1 MKGASEG
8 PTKHRKTRSLVRPER
23 SRSRRPSRSRTREH
37 GVRENDFEG
46 FGADGRFLTP
56 WYSCWPLTYS
66 CLTCWIPG
74 WALVKFGK
82 MEDERVQRAWR
93 EKVALCI
100 IIGILC
106 VCLGFLT
113 FGFTSF
119 VCVPPTKPVFRMKV
133 VQKAN
138 NQHSRWFIVHGRIFN
153 IPEVSK
159 PHMHKDFDPYKE
171 FATKDISVYFPWT
184 PACDA
189 IGIRLKFKCRVPGND
204 GPEYCHHPSALSRLA
219 YVADVAYSW
228 DEIRGSKKAVINGQ
242 VLDFAQYLDQIKAD
256 AEEKEKPFGEEI
268 DRFIRQYI
276 GRDASRA
283 FSALSPK
290 MINCLMQK
298 FRCGLLEVKTMG
310 CIATDVILYVSL
322 VAILAVVLSKF
333 FLAVAFAFIMAKKL
347 GKPNASS
354 HEEKG
359 FGGDGCGA
367 GDDDQPAVSRGTIS
381 TVLKSTRYSKAIQR
395 PTRKAVPSAV
405 PPTLAQLDSTNST
418 THMYSILLVTCY
430 SESEEGLRTTLD
442 SLAETEYD
450 DTQKLL
456 MVIADGIIRGSGNDK
471 ATPDILVD
479 MLELAHDR
487 FEGFH
492 FDEDGRPHAYSYVA
506 LADGIK
512 RHNMARVY
520 AGYYRSGDH
529 CVPMIL
535 VVKCG
540 GPTELGAAKPGN
552 RGKRD
557 SQIVLMSFLS
567 KVLFDDRMTPLEYD
581 LFFKI
586 VRLTGVMPDMYE
598 VVMMVD
604 ADTKVM
610 SPSLAKLVQVMK
622 NDTTIMGLCGE
633 TRIANKTSSWV
644 TMIQVFEYYIS
655 HHMSKA
661 FESIFGGVTC
671 LPGCFCM
678 YRIKA
683 PKGGGHWVPILASPD
698 IVDSYSENITDTLHK
713 KNLLLLG
720 EDRYLTTLMLK
731 TFPKR
736 KMVFVPHAICKTMVP
751 DEFRILLSQRRR
763 WINSTIHNL
772 FELVL
777 VSDLCGTFCCSMQFV
792 VFMELVGTLVLPAAI
807 TFTGV
812 LIVSTFV
819 TTPQYIPLFL
829 LAAILGLPALLIL
842 FTTKNPMYCLW
853 FLIYILALPLWNF
866 ILPLYAFWHFDDF
879 SWGETR
885 KLAGAATKNE
895 DHGRAE
901 GLFDSSQIF
910 MKRWHEFEQERLA
923 KTERWKGSENNFG
936 DNSLKPLVD
945 PTAQRKALE
954 EERARLMAE
963 MEAKV
968 ISDAERARRTG
979 LLFEEFGEENVERF
993 QEEYQELL
1001 SPLAEPEGHLQERNF
1016 SFSLPNLDDFLQA
1029 APPQPPPRHAH
1040 IQGSFDED
1048 SNRGETHVATTTATA
1063 PEVKE
1068 EPKSPKKFV
1077 ASLFRRKK

>member
-1 MKGASEG
+1 MKGTEG
-8 PTKHRKTRSLVRPER
+8 SNNTNNNSNSSNPTKHRKTRSLVRPER

-56 WYSCWPLTYS
+56 WYSCWPLTYTL
-66 CLTCWIPG
+66 LTCWIPG
-74 WALVKFGK
+74 WALAKFGR

-100 IIGILC
+100 IIGVLC
-106 VCLGFLT
+106 LALGFLT

-119 VCVPPTKPVFRMKV
+119 VCVPPKKPVFRLKV
-133 VQKAN
+133 VGRAN
-138 NQHSRWFIVHGRIFN
+138 NEHSRWFIVHGRIFN
-153 IPEVSK
+153 IPASSR
-159 PHMHKDFDPYKE
+159 PHGHRDFDPYTA
-171 FATKDISVYFPWT
+171 FATRDISAYFPWT

-189 IGIRLKFKCRVPGND
+189 LGIKARLRCRLPGSSV
-204 GPEYCHHPSALSRLA
+204 EYCHHPSALSRLA

-228 DEIRGSKKAVINGQ
+228 EEVRGSQRAVVNGQ
-242 VLDFAQYLDQIKAD
+242 VLDFAQYLDQVRPGD
-256 AEEKEKPFGEEI
+256 ASPPFGRDI
-268 DRFIRQYI
+268 DRLLRQYT
-276 GRDASRA
+276 GKDASRA
-283 FSALSPK
+283 FSALDPRLA
-290 MINCLMQK
+290 NCLFHQ

-310 CIATDVILYVSL
+310 CIATDVVLYVSL

-347 GKPNASS
+347 GKPNARAD
-354 HEEKG
+354 EKG
-359 FGGDGCGA
+359 EPVEGDAEGRRPG
-367 GDDDQPAVSRGTIS
+367 GTIS

-395 PTRKAVPSAV
+395 PARKAVPAAV

-418 THMYSILLVTCY
+418 THMYAILLVTCY
-430 SESEEGLRTTLD
+430 SESAEGLRTTLD

-456 MVIADGIIRGSGNDK
+456 VVIADGIIRGSGNDR

-492 FDEDGRPHAYSYVA
+492 YDEEGRPHAYSYVA

-520 AGYYRSGDH
+520 AGYYRSGEH
-529 CVPMIL
+529 CVPLVL
-535 VVKCG
+535 VVKGG

-598 VVMMVD
+598 VVLMVD

-610 SPSLAKLVQVMK
+610 PQSLAKLVQVMK

-633 TRIANKTSSWV
+633 TRIANKTTSWV

-678 YRIKA
+678 YRVKA

-736 KMVFVPHAICKTMVP
+736 KMVFVPHAVCKTMVP

-842 FTTKNPMYCLW
+842 FTTKNPMYCIW

-866 ILPLYAFWHFDDF
+866 VLPLYAFWHFDDF

-885 KLAGAATKNE
+885 KLAGAAAKGAD
-895 DHGRAE
+895 DHGKAE

-923 KTERWKGSENNFG
+923 KTERWRATEGGFG
-936 DNSLKPLVD
+936 DNTLKPLVD
-945 PTAQRKALE
+945 PLAERKAQE
-954 EERARLMAE
+954 AQAARLRAE
-963 MEAKV
+963 MEAKAAA
-968 ISDAERARRTG
+968 DAERARRTG
-979 LLFEEFGEENVERF
+979 FLVDEFGEYNVERF
-993 QEEYQELL
+993 QQEYRELL
-1001 SPLAEPEGHLQERNF
+1001 SPLAEPSGHLQERNF
-1016 SFSLPNLDDFLQA
+1016 SLSIPDMDASLGQEAAGEGQQHQKGDDDD
-1029 APPQPPPRHAH
+1029 H
-1040 IQGSFDED
+1040 
-1048 SNRGETHVATTTATA
+1048 
-1063 PEVKE
+1063 E
-1068 EPKSPKKFV
+1068 EEAEGQEKPKKF
-1077 ASLFRRKK
+1077 ALFRRKK